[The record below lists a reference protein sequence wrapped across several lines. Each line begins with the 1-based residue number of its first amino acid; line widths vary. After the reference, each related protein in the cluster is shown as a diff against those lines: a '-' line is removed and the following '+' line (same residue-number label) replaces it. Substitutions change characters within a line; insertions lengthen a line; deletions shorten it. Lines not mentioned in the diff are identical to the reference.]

1 MYDRD
6 KAAECVNLIIEKL
19 NSKYTGRGGKSA
31 LAWELGYSKQ
41 AFYSVFTKKK
51 LVPEHKVSRLVELAR
66 ELKIKNENGKYLK
79 KSDFRPDLF

>member
-1 MYDRD
+1 MYNRE
-6 KAAECVNLIIEKL
+6 KAAECVNLIIDKL

-51 LVPEHKVSRLVELAR
+51 LVPADKIAKLVELAN
-66 ELKIKNENGKYLK
+66 ELKVRKPDGKK
-79 KSDFRPDLF
+79 ITAKDFRSKV